1 MIKSRYVQ
9 LNIQGQAKGYAFQY
23 NIYILLVIL
32 MLKKKRKK
40 KKRIQK
46 IKNINRMGEH
56 EAGGWGRHREFHR
69 FQPRF

>member
-32 MLKKKRKK
+32 MLKKC
-40 KKRIQK
+40 IQK
-46 IKNINRMGEH
+46 IKNIKRMGEH
-56 EAGGWGRHREFHR
+56 EAGGWGRHREFPR